1 MLNERS
7 VNLRAN
13 AYVRHSRGGLNIFD
27 HGELFDDL
35 RPAREFV
42 HPPTTQFRVG
52 ALQDLRED
60 TENVI

>member
-1 MLNERS
+1 
-7 VNLRAN
+7 
-13 AYVRHSRGGLNIFD
+13 VRHSRGGLDIFD
-27 HGELFDDL
+27 HGEFFDDL
-35 RPAREFV
+35 RPARKFV